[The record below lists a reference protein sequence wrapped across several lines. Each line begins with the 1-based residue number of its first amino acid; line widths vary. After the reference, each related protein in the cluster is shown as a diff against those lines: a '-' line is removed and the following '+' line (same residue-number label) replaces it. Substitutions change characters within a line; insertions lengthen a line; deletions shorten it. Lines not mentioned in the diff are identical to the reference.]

1 MKNGNQTTTLTL
13 SELKVTIENK
23 EKALTD
29 LANWLAGRSSETDEF
44 KKVLKDK
51 QLLAD
56 DINHLKE
63 KYSSL
68 ELELEGQTQK
78 HNHTS
83 FEL

>member
-1 MKNGNQTTTLTL
+1 MESNNILQLTL
-13 SELKVTIENK
+13 SQLRVKIEHK
-23 EKALTD
+23 QKAHTD

-56 DINHLKE
+56 EINDLKD
-63 KYSSL
+63 KYSTL

-78 HNHTS
+78 HDHTS